1 MANIVVAKE
10 AQAYCVAAR
19 DPHEFDPIHPDLIKA
34 LEGLPMPEI
43 LQVFPEAEGQEQLF
57 LSGLISD
64 MTDNQ
69 AQTFAIAYG
78 AQRKDPTTFIILTL
92 IGLLIIAGIGRFYNG
107 NMGLGILYLLTGG
120 LCWIGTLIDIFKFKT
135 IVFQANSVKAQQIAM
150 LARASGR

>member
-1 MANIVVAKE
+1 M
-10 AQAYCVAAR
+10 
-19 DPHEFDPIHPDLIKA
+19 PD
-34 LEGLPMPEI
+34 I

-69 AQTFAIAYG
+69 AQTFAIAYR
-78 AQRKDPTTFIILTL
+78 AQRKDPTTFLILTV
-92 IGLLIIAGIGRFYNG
+92 IGLVIIAGIGRFYNG
-107 NMGLGILYLLTGG
+107 NIGLGILYLLTFG
-120 LCWIGTLIDIFKFKT
+120 LCWIGTLIDLFTFKT